1 MEGPHFQRDKFS
13 FRSLPPSDSLS
24 PNAMTEDDGDLSGRH
39 HFHYLTDPQGSFV
52 LISPCETVET
62 AVVFVHG
69 FGGDAAGTWA
79 HFQQFVDDG
88 DDFRELFAA
97 VDLYFVQYQ
106 AVWESI
112 NSSADRLGSFIAK
125 VVFDPE
131 SPQFQVP
138 LGPLLPGVEAPIADT
153 GGDGRVDLHG
163 GGTLLARPAG
173 HRYRTLVIGAHSEG
187 GVVVRQTILRTYK
200 NGVPNSPLYDA
211 RLALFAPALFGY
223 EPSGVLGTIM
233 NFPGLGRVIDACL
246 RSSPAYRDLQR
257 DSKLKLLPKLQR
269 ETEALQDDAIGFRA
283 SLVWGRKDRILQ
295 DGQYAKD
302 DAEYKDD
309 LGHIAICK
317 PTGGYDDPIVLVAS
331 KLK

>member
-1 MEGPHFQRDKFS
+1 MAEDEGE
-13 FRSLPPSDSLS
+13 LSD
-24 PNAMTEDDGDLSGRH
+24 RH

-52 LISPCETVET
+52 LIAPCEIVET

-79 HFQQFVDDG
+79 HFQQFIDDR
-88 DDFRELFAA
+88 DDFRERFAS

-112 NSSADRLGSFIAK
+112 SSSVDRLGTFIAK

-138 LGPLLPGVEAPIADT
+138 LGPLLLGVDTPIAEMLEDRRA
-153 GGDGRVDLHG
+153 DDHRA
-163 GGTLLARPAG
+163 GTLLARPPG
-173 HRYRTLVIGAHSEG
+173 HLYRTLVIAAHSEG
-187 GVVVRQTILRTYK
+187 GVVVRQTILRTYD
-200 NGVPNSPLYDA
+200 GQGNSPLYDA

-223 EPSGVLGTIM
+223 EPSGVLGTMM
-233 NFPGLGRVIDACL
+233 NLPGLGRVIDACL

-257 DSKLKLLPKLQR
+257 DSKFKLLSTLQTR
-269 ETEALQDDAIGFRA
+269 TEELKDVAIGFRA
-283 SLVWGRKDRILQ
+283 SLLWGRKDRILQ
-295 DGQYAKD
+295 DGQYVGD
-302 DAEYKDD
+302 DVYYKDD

-317 PTGGYDDPIVLVAS
+317 PTGDYDDPIAFVAS
-331 KLK
+331 KF